1 MLNSVVIFTFS
12 VLDWKSSFVQ
22 IWSKKTKLS
31 DERQNM
37 RFDTKTNSNM
47 LSSMIKKVKNCLYFT
62 IMCKDRKMK
71 GVKKSRL
78 VIVINILKMSC
89 IFTLHQKLRGKFK
102 QFILLTANIHKYKVG
117 EIILPNTALYIRL
130 KSKVFMFN
138 FFCCLILKC

>member
-1 MLNSVVIFTFS
+1 
-12 VLDWKSSFVQ
+12 
-22 IWSKKTKLS
+22 
-31 DERQNM
+31 
-37 RFDTKTNSNM
+37 
-47 LSSMIKKVKNCLYFT
+47 
-62 IMCKDRKMK
+62 MK

-78 VIVINILKMSC
+78 VIVISILKMSS
-89 IFTLHQKLRGKFK
+89 IFTLHQNLRGKFK